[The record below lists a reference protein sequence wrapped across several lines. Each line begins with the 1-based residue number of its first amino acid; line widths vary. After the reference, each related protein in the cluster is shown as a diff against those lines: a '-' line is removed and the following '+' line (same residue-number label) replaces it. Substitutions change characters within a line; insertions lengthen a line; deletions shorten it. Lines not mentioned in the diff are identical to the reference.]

1 MTSVIR
7 VGQSKF
13 AAVPIDEDSQER
25 IMNCIETLAQL
36 QGSKVV
42 KQVFLQDTKA
52 AYGRMVATEEKKARA
67 KREQATKGTGVQ
79 ADDLISFRQLSK
91 KSAGGDSD
99 DNDIDLI
106 RATGAEVQED
116 FASKLS
122 RIVQLT
128 GFSDPVY
135 AEAVVTIQ
143 QFDVVLEVLIVNQTT
158 TTHQNL
164 TIDFATLG
172 DLKLVER
179 PAPHTIGPH
188 GFHHITA
195 TIKVSSTET
204 GVIFGNATFD
214 KEGAS
219 DASVNIVLSDIQY
232 VQLLI
237 RCYILLTSPVS
248 TYLTGSSHIT
258 STKLNSGACGPNSNG
273 KTRSPSRPRHQIS
286 GDTSTT

>member
-1 MTSVIR
+1 
-7 VGQSKF
+7 
-13 AAVPIDEDSQER
+13 
-25 IMNCIETLAQL
+25 
-36 QGSKVV
+36 
-42 KQVFLQDTKA
+42 
-52 AYGRMVATEEKKARA
+52 
-67 KREQATKGTGVQ
+67 
-79 ADDLISFRQLSK
+79 
-91 KSAGGDSD
+91 
-99 DNDIDLI
+99 LI

-116 FASKLS
+116 FVSKLS

-232 VQLLI
+232 V
-237 RCYILLTSPVS
+237 P
-248 TYLTGSSHIT
+248 
-258 STKLNSGACGPNSNG
+258 
-273 KTRSPSRPRHQIS
+273 
-286 GDTSTT
+286 

>member
-1 MTSVIR
+1 M
-7 VGQSKF
+7 
-13 AAVPIDEDSQER
+13 
-25 IMNCIETLAQL
+25 
-36 QGSKVV
+36 
-42 KQVFLQDTKA
+42 
-52 AYGRMVATEEKKARA
+52 
-67 KREQATKGTGVQ
+67 
-79 ADDLISFRQLSK
+79 
-91 KSAGGDSD
+91 
-99 DNDIDLI
+99 
-106 RATGAEVQED
+106 
-116 FASKLS
+116 
-122 RIVQLT
+122 QLT

-232 VQLLI
+232 VPPPLLSDEELTNSI
-237 RCYILLTSPVS
+237 DVLDWIKPHRVNEAQFRSMWTEFEWENKVAVSAQSSDLRGYLNHLKDSTHMEILTPENAL
-248 TYLTGSSHIT
+248 
-258 STKLNSGACGPNSNG
+258 
-273 KTRSPSRPRHQIS
+273 S
-286 GDTSTT
+286 GDCSYLSANLSAISSFGEMALANCSIELTDDGTITGHIRIRSKTQGIVSCFLSHAASSDL

>member
-1 MTSVIR
+1 
-7 VGQSKF
+7 
-13 AAVPIDEDSQER
+13 
-25 IMNCIETLAQL
+25 LA
-36 QGSKVV
+36 
-42 KQVFLQDTKA
+42 
-52 AYGRMVATEEKKARA
+52 KK
-67 KREQATKGTGVQ
+67 EQASKGTGIQ

-91 KSAGGDSD
+91 KSAGGDAD
-99 DNDIDLI
+99 DVSQVAVTWADDQTDTDLI

-116 FASKLS
+116 FVSKLS

-219 DASVNIVLSDIQY
+219 DSSVNIVLSDIQY
-232 VQLLI
+232 VI
-237 RCYILLTSPVS
+237 RGLW
-248 TYLTGSSHIT
+248 
-258 STKLNSGACGPNSNG
+258 
-273 KTRSPSRPRHQIS
+273 
-286 GDTSTT
+286 D

>member
-1 MTSVIR
+1 MQI
-7 VGQSKF
+7 
-13 AAVPIDEDSQER
+13 
-25 IMNCIETLAQL
+25 
-36 QGSKVV
+36 
-42 KQVFLQDTKA
+42 
-52 AYGRMVATEEKKARA
+52 
-67 KREQATKGTGVQ
+67 
-79 ADDLISFRQLSK
+79 
-91 KSAGGDSD
+91 DSD
-99 DNDIDLI
+99 LT
-106 RATGAEVQED
+106 RATGSEVQED
-116 FASKLS
+116 FVSKLS

-232 VQLLI
+232 VCPLA
-237 RCYILLTSPVS
+237 
-248 TYLTGSSHIT
+248 TYV
-258 STKLNSGACGPNSNG
+258 
-273 KTRSPSRPRHQIS
+273 
-286 GDTSTT
+286 

>member
-219 DASVNIVLSDIQY
+219 DASVNIVLSDVQY
-232 VQLLI
+232 V
-237 RCYILLTSPVS
+237 
-248 TYLTGSSHIT
+248 
-258 STKLNSGACGPNSNG
+258 PNSVPVLV
-273 KTRSPSRPRHQIS
+273 T
-286 GDTSTT
+286 

>member
-1 MTSVIR
+1 MV
-7 VGQSKF
+7 Q
-13 AAVPIDEDSQER
+13 ID
-25 IMNCIETLAQL
+25 T
-36 QGSKVV
+36 
-42 KQVFLQDTKA
+42 
-52 AYGRMVATEEKKARA
+52 
-67 KREQATKGTGVQ
+67 
-79 ADDLISFRQLSK
+79 
-91 KSAGGDSD
+91 
-99 DNDIDLI
+99 DLI

-116 FASKLS
+116 FVSKLS

-232 VQLLI
+232 VPSLNLD
-237 RCYILLTSPVS
+237 RMPLTDTVS
-248 TYLTGSSHIT
+248 MFLTGSNLTESM
-258 STKLNSGACGPNSNG
+258 KLNSEACGPNSNG
-273 KTRSPSRPRHQIS
+273 RTR
-286 GDTSTT
+286 